1 MSTASPFP
9 LPKITPADLVAEY
22 VALRDGK
29 KANEEL
35 QKAWIK
41 ENFTDRMDELE
52 LLLLDFLNTSGAD
65 SIASPGGTAY
75 KKLDTSVTVSD
86 AAEFRRHVIGSEAWE
101 LIDWR
106 ANKTAV
112 KDLLD
117 AGAGLP
123 PGVNYSSAYSVGIR
137 RK

>member
-1 MSTASPFP
+1 MSTQFKPP
-9 LPKITPADLVAEY
+9 ITPADLTAEY
-22 VALRDGK
+22 IGLRDAK
-29 KANEEL
+29 KHADE
-35 QKAWIK
+35 QYAAFVKQH
-41 ENFTDRMDELE
+41 FTSRMDEIE

-65 SIASPGGTAY
+65 SIASPDGTAY

-86 AAEFRRHVIGSEAWE
+86 AASFRRHVIGTESWE

-112 KDLLD
+112 KDLVE
-117 AGAGLP
+117 GGQGLP

>member
-1 MSTASPFP
+1 MSTSPFP
-9 LPKITPADLVAEY
+9 QAPITPAQLVAEY
-22 VALRDGK
+22 IVLRDQK
-29 KANEEL
+29 KAADE
-35 QKAWIK
+35 QYKAFI
-41 ENFTDRMDELE
+41 EQHYTNRMNELE

-65 SIASPGGTAY
+65 SIASPDGTAY

-86 AAEFRRHVIGSEAWE
+86 AAAFRRHVIGTEAWE

-112 KDLLD
+112 KDLLEGGD
-117 AGAGLP
+117 GLP